1 MSNFKNKTAV
11 VTGGAEGIGFSIAKA
26 LGEQGMNIVLTD
38 IDENNL
44 NSAANKLKTLG
55 IPTHSVLLDVSDE
68 EQWQQVAKKSI
79 EQFGKVHMVVNNAGV
94 GGDSGPVD
102 TQDAKG
108 WQWAI
113 DVNLM
118 GVVFG
123 AKTIVPLI
131 KEHGEGGWI
140 LNVASMAGMGGV
152 PYSAAY
158 NATKAAVIAISE
170 GWSEELKDKNINVS
184 VLCPAF
190 VKTRIYDSER
200 NRPEKYKLS
209 HDDGEAE
216 NSFSKKSKAMVESG
230 IDVSIVAS
238 RVIEAL
244 LNNELYIFTHPNY
257 RQLVQ
262 KRFKDIDDAFI
273 NSEKSPHLKDI
284 LNKKLDML

>member
-1 MSNFKNKTAV
+1 
-11 VTGGAEGIGFSIAKA
+11 
-26 LGEQGMNIVLTD
+26 
-38 IDENNL
+38 
-44 NSAANKLKTLG
+44 
-55 IPTHSVLLDVSDE
+55 
-68 EQWQQVAKKSI
+68 
-79 EQFGKVHMVVNNAGV
+79 
-94 GGDSGPVD
+94 
-102 TQDAKG
+102 
-108 WQWAI
+108 
-113 DVNLM
+113 
-118 GVVFG
+118 
-123 AKTIVPLI
+123 
-131 KEHGEGGWI
+131 
-140 LNVASMAGMGGV
+140 MAGMGGV

-209 HDDGEAE
+209 HGESEAE

-230 IDVSIVAS
+230 IDVSIVAN

-262 KRFKDIDDAFI
+262 KRFMDIDDAFI

>member
-1 MSNFKNKTAV
+1 
-11 VTGGAEGIGFSIAKA
+11 
-26 LGEQGMNIVLTD
+26 
-38 IDENNL
+38 
-44 NSAANKLKTLG
+44 
-55 IPTHSVLLDVSDE
+55 
-68 EQWQQVAKKSI
+68 
-79 EQFGKVHMVVNNAGV
+79 
-94 GGDSGPVD
+94 
-102 TQDAKG
+102 
-108 WQWAI
+108 
-113 DVNLM
+113 
-118 GVVFG
+118 
-123 AKTIVPLI
+123 
-131 KEHGEGGWI
+131 
-140 LNVASMAGMGGV
+140 MGGV

-200 NRPEKYKLS
+200 NRPEKYKSS
-209 HDDGEAE
+209 HDDSEAE

-262 KRFKDIDDAFI
+262 KGLR
-273 NSEKSPHLKDI
+273 I
-284 LNKKLDML
+284 LMTRLLVQKKVPISKIFLIKNDML